1 MADVCGAVG
10 AVAVGSALALTRVL
24 TAPVLAA
31 VLAVVGL
38 SLTWLAAGLAVRH
51 DERVRR

>member
-1 MADVCGAVG
+1 M
-10 AVAVGSALALTRVL
+10 AVGSALALTRAL
-24 TAPVLAA
+24 SAPLVAA